1 MNERGERRLFATT
14 RWSLILS
21 AGEPSRPDARAALTT
36 LCETYWYP
44 LYAFLR
50 SRGHGPG
57 DAEDLTQAFFANLLE
72 SGLIQSADPARG
84 RFRSFLLKCLQHFT
98 ANVHAR
104 NTAAK
109 RGGGVPVLPLEI
121 ENGEGRYRLEP
132 PDHDTPER
140 SFDRRWA
147 LLLLERALSRLEA
160 DAADKNRQQQ
170 FATLKP
176 YLTGDEPQLSYAAAA
191 ETLGL
196 SEGAVKVAVH
206 RLRRQFRDV
215 VRDEIAQ
222 TVDSPAQIEDEL
234 RHLRSALLPGR

>member
-1 MNERGERRLFATT
+1 MDILLLALATAVAWLPGIAVLLVLRRPG
-14 RWSLILS
+14 SLA
-21 AGEPSRPDARAALTT
+21 AGEGPWIAGAGYLVGAFALT
-36 LCETYWYP
+36 LWM
-44 LYAFLR
+44 
-50 SRGHGPG
+50 
-57 DAEDLTQAFFANLLE
+57 
-72 SGLIQSADPARG
+72 
-84 RFRSFLLKCLQHFT
+84 
-98 ANVHAR
+98 
-104 NTAAK
+104 
-109 RGGGVPVLPLEI
+109 
-121 ENGEGRYRLEP
+121 
-132 PDHDTPER
+132 
-140 SFDRRWA
+140 
-147 LLLLERALSRLEA
+147 RALSRLEA

-191 ETLGL
+191 ATLGL